1 VAHLDPSRFE
11 PLLAFGP
18 GGLLDPEARD
28 LERRGVARL
37 RPVGDLVREISPWR
51 DIRALLQI
59 RAVLDEER
67 PDVLHTHSSKA
78 GVLGRLAGRLCRT
91 RAVVHTFHGFGFHD
105 RQGPL
110 PRALCTG
117 AERLCASAAD
127 RLIFVSRANRDL
139 AASLGLGSPERYAL
153 IRSGIDLSRFPA
165 RIASAGEIK
174 ASLGFPP
181 DAPMVVSVGNLKPQ
195 KNAPD
200 FLRAASLVIDEVPG
214 ARFLFIGD
222 GPMRASLEASAR
234 SPSLGGRV
242 VFAGW
247 RRDVPEILASADAFV
262 LTSLWEGLPRSLVE
276 AMRTGLPCACY
287 ATDGVSDIVEDG
299 VNGFVVPRG
308 DSRALAGRVRR
319 LLQDPGLRQR
329 LGRAAAASI
338 GAEFDIDGMVRSQER
353 LYEEI
358 LAQKPPPEIV

>member
-1 VAHLDPSRFE
+1 
-11 PLLAFGP
+11 
-18 GGLLDPEARD
+18 
-28 LERRGVARL
+28 
-37 RPVGDLVREISPWR
+37 
-51 DIRALLQI
+51 
-59 RAVLDEER
+59 
-67 PDVLHTHSSKA
+67 
-78 GVLGRLAGRLCRT
+78 
-91 RAVVHTFHGFGFHD
+91 
-105 RQGPL
+105 
-110 PRALCTG
+110 
-117 AERLCASAAD
+117 
-127 RLIFVSRANRDL
+127 
-139 AASLGLGSPERYAL
+139 
-153 IRSGIDLSRFPA
+153 
-165 RIASAGEIK
+165 
-174 ASLGFPP
+174 
-181 DAPMVVSVGNLKPQ
+181 
-195 KNAPD
+195 
-200 FLRAASLVIDEVPG
+200 
-214 ARFLFIGD
+214 
-222 GPMRASLEASAR
+222 MRASLEASAR